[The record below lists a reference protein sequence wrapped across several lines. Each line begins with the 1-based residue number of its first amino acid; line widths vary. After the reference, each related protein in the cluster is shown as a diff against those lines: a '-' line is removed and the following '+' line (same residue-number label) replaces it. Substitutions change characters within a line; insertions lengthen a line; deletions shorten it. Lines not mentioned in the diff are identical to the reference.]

1 MASATQGSQPATRLS
16 GRVLVKEGRL
26 PIANVI
32 VELFDLDG
40 WADPE
45 AAEGT
50 TRGTELRSARLDP
63 LRVLG
68 EDLAGLD
75 SAKRVGSCLSD
86 TTGSFALAVMPSD
99 LSLGKRTEQRPD
111 LLLLV
116 LAPDEPGLTPAKRLL
131 HLSLDVRLNAAGNE
145 AQLILLPAALLEKH
159 GVPFGEGTGPGK
171 DEARQ
176 RVDAYVRD
184 HEQRTSFEE
193 GVAAFH
199 GKAGE
204 RDRADR
210 TSYRK
215 SVRSQLVPTLTHA
228 PTDGIFVS
236 DGKDLP
242 DRHTEAVSA
251 GLTAANLALGGT
263 QSGGVPVNLY
273 LTDDELHGLI
283 GNSTSGVVD
292 VPGAQVD
299 PLLFRSETGTLM
311 VHDNPIAAFCGSE
324 SSEEECAREHT
335 NLSHP
340 HGSAQTGTTAV
351 PEPGSLS
358 ESDVLSYLDRLVR
371 DIPSPD
377 TVLRP
382 GLGKARDGK
391 DLDNSVSSFSLQKGP
406 AEVPAFHDFHT
417 SQVAF
422 AHVWQQLFDEAIP
435 DLAYNANRLGQSRF
449 GIDGVFD
456 RALVVGNLGGW
467 LSQWITPLE
476 VPTIIARFFDITKDE
491 YNDLSS
497 TNRSE
502 LVEIAKKIDLCTGAQ
517 ATFYPGYIYRHEGS
531 KIVDQRI
538 IQSLTEQ
545 GERLIDAVRHDD
557 YHTMHR
563 TLRELQER
571 LSSKY
576 EFTVFAATRDYHSVN
591 FGLINTYRQLW
602 EPVEYQAGTLLKTIP
617 LAPKEERKYSVKI
630 TRHDKRSTKEARKN
644 NTSITNEQTST
655 SRVEAEI
662 MAKAQSK
669 TNFTTTSEG
678 DINFGAYS
686 GKATTSFGV
695 EAANESAQSRKDFRE
710 SVLKAVQDYKQET
723 STEVSTE
730 SDWTS
735 ESNESGTISNP
746 NDELAVT
753 YLFYELQ
760 KRYRVSE
767 QIHRVMPVVFV
778 AQEVP
783 SPDQITPAWVLANDW
798 IINRVLLDDSFRPT
812 LRYLATNSV
821 GDDFSLRELRRN
833 LRQQRNLVE
842 TLRIEFSAASM
853 QADNRYAA
861 LEWAIKQ
868 RISTEESESTDGWLS
883 DIGDAVFGGG
893 QDPEAAKAREL
904 AAKDA
909 HQYALEKAEKA
920 AAALKQEVN
929 NLHQLTEQY
938 NRALQARLD
947 NETQVKRLL
956 VHLRNNILY
965 YMQAIWTLEP
975 PDQRFLRLQ
984 NVAVP
989 VLKLASR
996 SYRITVAPDDDI
1008 FAAFRADGT
1017 KRYRAQMHG
1026 TFEHPPGGGFE
1037 TRPLVQ
1043 VADLGKVVHCFGNYL
1058 AFAMNEHNA
1067 LTEFMAA
1074 PYVDSAFGAMD
1085 PNDLSNVSLEQYS
1098 KYVCC
1103 LKHRLTHAEFNNIK
1117 PNLAKWLGKLLA
1129 SPLRNGDE
1137 IVVPT
1142 GSLFIE
1148 SLVDQ
1153 NPIMERFKL
1162 QHRELDVFKVQE
1174 EVRRAGLEN
1183 LRLASRLL
1191 NNERRDPDIE
1201 KVVVVEGGGL
1211 GPVVDVDNP

>member
-1 MASATQGSQPATRLS
+1 M
-16 GRVLVKEGRL
+16 
-26 PIANVI
+26 
-32 VELFDLDG
+32 
-40 WADPE
+40 
-45 AAEGT
+45 
-50 TRGTELRSARLDP
+50 
-63 LRVLG
+63 
-68 EDLAGLD
+68 
-75 SAKRVGSCLSD
+75 
-86 TTGSFALAVMPSD
+86 
-99 LSLGKRTEQRPD
+99 
-111 LLLLV
+111 
-116 LAPDEPGLTPAKRLL
+116 
-131 HLSLDVRLNAAGNE
+131 
-145 AQLILLPAALLEKH
+145 
-159 GVPFGEGTGPGK
+159 
-171 DEARQ
+171 
-176 RVDAYVRD
+176 
-184 HEQRTSFEE
+184 
-193 GVAAFH
+193 
-199 GKAGE
+199 
-204 RDRADR
+204 
-210 TSYRK
+210 
-215 SVRSQLVPTLTHA
+215 
-228 PTDGIFVS
+228 
-236 DGKDLP
+236 
-242 DRHTEAVSA
+242 
-251 GLTAANLALGGT
+251 
-263 QSGGVPVNLY
+263 
-273 LTDDELHGLI
+273 
-283 GNSTSGVVD
+283 
-292 VPGAQVD
+292 
-299 PLLFRSETGTLM
+299 
-311 VHDNPIAAFCGSE
+311 
-324 SSEEECAREHT
+324 
-335 NLSHP
+335 
-340 HGSAQTGTTAV
+340 
-351 PEPGSLS
+351 
-358 ESDVLSYLDRLVR
+358 
-371 DIPSPD
+371 
-377 TVLRP
+377 
-382 GLGKARDGK
+382 
-391 DLDNSVSSFSLQKGP
+391 
-406 AEVPAFHDFHT
+406 
-417 SQVAF
+417 
-422 AHVWQQLFDEAIP
+422 
-435 DLAYNANRLGQSRF
+435 
-449 GIDGVFD
+449 
-456 RALVVGNLGGW
+456 
-467 LSQWITPLE
+467 
-476 VPTIIARFFDITKDE
+476 
-491 YNDLSS
+491 
-497 TNRSE
+497 
-502 LVEIAKKIDLCTGAQ
+502 
-517 ATFYPGYIYRHEGS
+517 
-531 KIVDQRI
+531 
-538 IQSLTEQ
+538 
-545 GERLIDAVRHDD
+545 
-557 YHTMHR
+557 
-563 TLRELQER
+563 
-571 LSSKY
+571 
-576 EFTVFAATRDYHSVN
+576 
-591 FGLINTYRQLW
+591 
-602 EPVEYQAGTLLKTIP
+602 
-617 LAPKEERKYSVKI
+617 
-630 TRHDKRSTKEARKN
+630 
-644 NTSITNEQTST
+644 
-655 SRVEAEI
+655 
-662 MAKAQSK
+662 
-669 TNFTTTSEG
+669 
-678 DINFGAYS
+678 
-686 GKATTSFGV
+686 
-695 EAANESAQSRKDFRE
+695 
-710 SVLKAVQDYKQET
+710 
-723 STEVSTE
+723 
-730 SDWTS
+730 
-735 ESNESGTISNP
+735 
-746 NDELAVT
+746 
-753 YLFYELQ
+753 
-760 KRYRVSE
+760 
-767 QIHRVMPVVFV
+767 
-778 AQEVP
+778 
-783 SPDQITPAWVLANDW
+783 
-798 IINRVLLDDSFRPT
+798 
-812 LRYLATNSV
+812 
-821 GDDFSLRELRRN
+821 
-833 LRQQRNLVE
+833 E